1 MSPKLRVGLI
11 LAAIV
16 IVVLLVASQLVIPG
30 LVASFVEDRL
40 TEDGGRA
47 EVSVS
52 AFPALRLLFDDGDR
66 IEVDASELQL
76 ERAERQDALG
86 RLDGFD
92 EVDVEIGGSELGPVT
107 LERVRLTRRSRD
119 RPYRLEADGDTSP
132 ADVVSFGA
140 GALGIP
146 GGGLAGL
153 AFSDTP
159 VPVALDVELKT
170 RDGRADVISGGGT
183 VAGLPTGPLGE
194 LITEAIV
201 ARL

>member
-1 MSPKLRVGLI
+1 MSAKLRAGLAA
-11 LAAIV
+11 AAIV

-30 LVASFVEDRL
+30 LVASSVEDRL
-40 TEDGGRA
+40 TKDGGSA
-47 EVSVS
+47 DVSIS
-52 AFPALRLLFDDGDR
+52 AFPAARLLFDDGDR
-66 IEVDASELQL
+66 LEVSASDLELD
-76 ERAERQDALG
+76 RAERQDAFDQ
-86 RLDGFD
+86 LDGFD

-170 RDGRADVISGGGT
+170 RDGHADVISGGGT